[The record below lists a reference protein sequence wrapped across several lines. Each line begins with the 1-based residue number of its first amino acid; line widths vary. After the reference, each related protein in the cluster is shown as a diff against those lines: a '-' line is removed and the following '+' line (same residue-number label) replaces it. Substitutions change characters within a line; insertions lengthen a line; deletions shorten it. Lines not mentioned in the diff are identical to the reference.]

1 MNKLASLLLTLCLP
15 ITGVA
20 AEVYGWV
27 DANGVKHFSQDAPP
41 KGQPFKRIPVAE
53 SSPAVESQGT
63 VGGAAKKTDSTL
75 GGGPKTREAGLKLK
89 AETLERCAKARERI
103 SFLEEKT
110 ARRLFRNGPDGE
122 PVRYTDEDF
131 SAELN
136 KARELEAANCT

>member
-1 MNKLASLLLTLCLP
+1 MTKLANLLLVLCLP
-15 ITGVA
+15 MTSLA

-53 SSPAVESQGT
+53 STPAPSGT
-63 VGGAAKKTDSTL
+63 ASSTATKTDSPL

-122 PVRYTDEDF
+122 PVRYTDEDYN
-131 SAELN
+131 AELN